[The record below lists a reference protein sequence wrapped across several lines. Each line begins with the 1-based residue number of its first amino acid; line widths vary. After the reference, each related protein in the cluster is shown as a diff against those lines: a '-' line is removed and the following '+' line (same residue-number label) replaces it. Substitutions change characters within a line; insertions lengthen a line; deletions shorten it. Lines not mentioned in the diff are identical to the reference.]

1 MADIDGM
8 RAELRDLDEQKSEL
22 ETSRNSLQSKGKN
35 DSQAHNDIRGID
47 AKIGMIDRKIDRLVE
62 QIKDAGG

>member
-47 AKIGMIDRKIDRLVE
+47 AKIDRKIDRLVE